1 VERTEQ
7 QGGRSERGAMD
18 AGRTGAQGGAEAI
31 QAGSAANAPRS
42 PRAEP
47 LRDAKDKI
55 NDTKSTIADKLESG
69 AGSLR
74 SRTREGAE
82 RVAAATSDLG
92 AAATQRLQNY
102 SDTVATRMERTA
114 GWLRR
119 RDVGDVGEN
128 IVQQVQKHPVRSL
141 LIAVGI
147 GYLLGRSL
155 SD

>member
-1 VERTEQ
+1 MERTEQ
-7 QGGRSERGAMD
+7 QGGRSERGPMD
-18 AGRTGAQGGAEAI
+18 SGRSGAQSGAEGI
-31 QAGSAANAPRS
+31 QAGAGSTPRS

-55 NDTKSTIADKLESG
+55 NDTKATIADRLESS
-69 AGSLR
+69 ADTLR

-82 RVAAATSDLG
+82 RVANATSDLG

-119 RDVGDVGEN
+119 RDVGDFSDN
-128 IVQQVQKHPVRSL
+128 IAEHVQNHPVRTL
-141 LIAVGI
+141 LIALGI

>member
-1 VERTEQ
+1 
-7 QGGRSERGAMD
+7 MD
-18 AGRTGAQGGAEAI
+18 AGRTGAGGAGSEAI
-31 QAGSAANAPRS
+31 QGGAANAPRS
-42 PRAEP
+42 ARGEA
-47 LRDAKDKI
+47 LRDARDKI
-55 NDTKSTIADKLESG
+55 NDTKSTIADRLETG
-69 AGSLR
+69 AGQLR

-119 RDVGDVGEN
+119 RDVGDVSDN
-128 IVQQVQKHPVRSL
+128 IVEQVQKHPVRTL
-141 LIAVGI
+141 LIAVGVGFI
-147 GYLLGRSL
+147 LGRSF